1 MYKLILLEDET
12 VLREELA
19 EFLTDLGY
27 EVDAVGNLAGF
38 RQIYQAASHQIAV
51 LDLTLPDGDG
61 MSLIREL
68 RQQGHRIGIV
78 VLTARGGTPD
88 KVAGLDEG
96 ADYYL
101 AKTADLDEVAA
112 KLAALKRRLAQPE
125 ASGCWILEI
134 GRRRLLPPGQSA
146 ISLSQQDVTVLH
158 ALMAAPGEIVS
169 RQSIVQALGEDFL
182 HYDQRRL
189 DTQMR
194 RLRRKAEE
202 TLGIP
207 LPVNTSRNVGYSFFA
222 EALIRN

>member
-19 EFLTDLGY
+19 EFLGDLGY
-27 EVDAVGNLAGF
+27 EVDAVANLAGF

-88 KVAGLDEG
+88 KIAGLDEG

-101 AKTADLDEVAA
+101 AKTADLDELAA
-112 KLAALKRRLAQPE
+112 TVAALKRRLAQPE
-125 ASGCWILEI
+125 ANSCWILEI

-146 ISLSQQDVTVLH
+146 IALSQQDVTVLQ
-158 ALMAAPGEIVS
+158 ALMATPGEIVS

-222 EALIRN
+222 EALIRS

>member
-1 MYKLILLEDET
+1 MYKLILLEDEQ
-12 VLREELA
+12 VLRQELA
-19 EFLTDLGY
+19 EFLGDLGY
-27 EVDAVGNLAGF
+27 AVDAVCTLAEF
-38 RQIYQAASHQIAV
+38 RQIYTAASHQMAV

-61 MSLIREL
+61 MNLIREL

-78 VLTARGGTPD
+78 VLTARGGMPD
-88 KVAGLDEG
+88 KIAGLDEG

-101 AKTADLDEVAA
+101 AKNADLDELAA
-112 KLAALKRRLAQPE
+112 TLAALKRRLAQPE
-125 ASGCWILEI
+125 ASGCWILEV
-134 GRRRLLPPGQSA
+134 GRRRLLPPGLSA
-146 ISLSQQDVTVLH
+146 IQLSRQDVTVLH
-158 ALMAAPGEIVS
+158 TLMAAQGATVS
-169 RQSIVQALGEDFL
+169 RQHIVLALGEDFL

-222 EALIRN
+222 EAQIRA

>member
-1 MYKLILLEDET
+1 MYKLILLEDEN
-12 VLREELA
+12 VLRQELA

-27 EVDAVGNLAGF
+27 AVDAVSTLAEF
-38 RQIYQAASHQIAV
+38 QKIYTPANHQMAV

-61 MSLIREL
+61 MTLIRQL

-78 VLTARGGTPD
+78 VLTARGAMPD
-88 KVAGLDEG
+88 KIAGLDEG

-101 AKTADLDEVAA
+101 AKTADLDELAA
-112 KLAALKRRLAQPE
+112 TLTALKRRLAQSE
-125 ASGCWILEI
+125 TSGQWILEV

-146 ISLSQQDVTVLH
+146 IPLSQQDVTVLH
-158 ALMAAPGEIVS
+158 TLMAAQGEIVS
-169 RQSIVQALGEDFL
+169 RQTIVQALGEDFL

-202 TLGIP
+202 AIGIA
-207 LPVNTSRNVGYSFFA
+207 LPVNTARNAGYSFFA
-222 EALIRN
+222 EAVIRA